1 MPSSNLEVAPTV
13 LHFVYEVRPP
23 GRPLR
28 ILDVGPGWG
37 KYAVLLREF
46 VDPDAQIAGVEA
58 WEPYI
63 ERHRLAAL
71 YDPIIADDVRNLTAE
86 DLAGYDVVLMADV
99 IEHMP
104 KPDGWEVIN
113 RVAGYVVI
121 STPRDYFSNG
131 PGLPHTED
139 HVSHWTLADFE
150 THPRFQVY
158 SLPMLRDKGG
168 VIVRLGPKA

>member
-13 LHFVYEVRPP
+13 LHYIWEVRPLD
-23 GRPLR
+23 RPLR
-28 ILDVGPGWG
+28 VLDVGPGWG

-46 VDPDAQIAGVEA
+46 VDPDAEIAGVEA

-71 YDPIIADDVRNLTAE
+71 YDPIIAGDVRDLTAA

-99 IEHMP
+99 IEHLP
-104 KPDGWEVIN
+104 KADAWDVLDRI
-113 RVAGYVVI
+113 AGYVVI
-121 STPRDYFSNG
+121 STPRDFFSNG

-139 HVSHWTLADFE
+139 HVSHWTLDDFQASS
-150 THPRFQVY
+150 RFEVY